1 MSLDGYGT
9 ALTSDGEIADERTD
23 RPQPAVEDRARK
35 LGLPSLDPERV
46 DGLTSLEIDAPRVGT
61 IALETG
67 ALAPLFR
74 SMNACMNDLVTS
86 WGVDLDRHAKRAV
99 GPRLTNLPLIERI
112 LIDQYPDRAL
122 RNGEQ
127 ADLHLRVMVDANG
140 AVTKC
145 VVTNMTVAQSFGDAA
160 CMDIRQRAIFEP
172 AIDED
177 GQPMASFHTTRLRY
191 TMRSG
196 PMYTWPS

>member
-1 MSLDGYGT
+1 MRSCFLTLLCVAPLVGTPASAQESLSLAPSSKWVLEYEKERCRIGRFFGEGDERTVLFFEQYAPDSQLRWIVAGRPLKKLRKNSEARWRYGSTGEWTEVSVRGMSLDGYGT

-86 WGVDLDRHAKRAV
+86 
-99 GPRLTNLPLIERI
+99 
-112 LIDQYPDRAL
+112 
-122 RNGEQ
+122 
-127 ADLHLRVMVDANG
+127 
-140 AVTKC
+140 
-145 VVTNMTVAQSFGDAA
+145 
-160 CMDIRQRAIFEP
+160 
-172 AIDED
+172 
-177 GQPMASFHTTRLRY
+177 
-191 TMRSG
+191 
-196 PMYTWPS
+196 